1 MKKFY
6 LFILSS
12 FLLLTAF
19 RASAQVCYVRAYAA
33 PNGDGRSW
41 ERAFNSLDDA
51 LTAVS
56 QGSFNEIR
64 ITEGTWYPSELA
76 GDDAPTITFWIQA
89 YKVTI
94 LGGYRADATSSNEI
108 RNPALYSTVL
118 NGDYRR
124 TPGNAADN
132 AGHVVYVN
140 NGSTVMLDG
149 LTITGGYAEQS
160 ADNPGTMAR
169 YGGAILASNCN
180 VTLRNVK
187 LINNSTGNMGS
198 GGGVYLYQSRLTMD
212 RVLIQSNTA
221 DEGGGIV
228 AEVSSTVVAS
238 NCVFLNNSSKYNG
251 GALVSSTSNITLVNN
266 TFVGNKASNYGPG
279 YLAKSGSANIYNC
292 IFQNNITVATN
303 RKNDVTSFA
312 TVSSA
317 NNLSDAALSISG
329 ANNKTNTDA
338 RLVSVSDV
346 SLRSSSPAINAGTN
360 APYQPGGNPEL
371 SGIMADMAGNPRFY
385 NNGTVD
391 IGAYEFQGNYTPD
404 ATVNSIDKADA
415 SPTNS
420 DVVNFTVNFSQPVT
434 GLTTS
439 HFTLPNGGTIQDVMP
454 IAGSNDQQWLVTV
467 TTVESNNLTLQLNN
481 QTGLAVNLTNI
492 PYTSSGYVIDKTAPQ
507 ISTASLFT
515 SNPVT
520 TLAKAGDKIQLSI
533 TANEAIQY
541 ATGTIAG
548 KTATVT
554 PFPPDR
560 SELKIL
566 VAGTDADGQVTAKVT
581 ITDLAGNSATYNI
594 PADIAAG
601 QPVYIDNTPPLLTV
615 NPLTTWLDINGNVT
629 ITQSM
634 LNYQA
639 SDPPLLAPVAVSFTD
654 RTLSAAN
661 MGANTL
667 TLTATDKAGNI
678 TTKNFTV
685 TIANRYISSLQPL
698 TPATFTVAYGTPFA
712 GILPAATTVNWQDG
726 GQTSV
731 ALNWDSSPYNPLV
744 AGSYTVQAVPVL
756 HSTWIGTGQKVSAT
770 INVSKR
776 IVVTVPTPSAIN
788 TELGTAFAALGLPS
802 TLPVT
807 YSPTTTDTNPVG
819 VTWQAGS
826 YNPAVA
832 GTYTLTGSIIPDAN
846 TDLPAALQTVNITV
860 VVKKRVISSIPAI
873 NPVSV
878 VYGSTLGSILP
889 TSIMPTYAVSSPDN
903 PALNISWDLSSYDPL
918 KAGPQTIT
926 GTLSADSNT
935 DTNGQSM
942 TTSVTVTVGK
952 RTIAGITP
960 ATAITVPYGT
970 TPAAIGLPSQIAATY
985 IPATS
990 NTTPLNVTWNT
1001 SSYDPLTAGTYNISG
1016 TLTADNNTDITGQPM
1031 TTSVTVIVSKRIIIG
1046 ITPATAITVPYGTT
1060 LAAIG
1065 LPSQIAA
1072 IYSPATSNTTP
1083 LNVTW
1088 NTSSYDPL
1096 KAGTYNFSGTLTADN
1111 NTDITGQPMETSI
1124 SVTVS
1129 KRTISGITPATAITV
1144 PYGTAVA
1151 AIGLPPQITAT
1162 YTPAT
1167 SNTAP
1172 LNVFWDTN
1180 NYNPL
1185 IAGTYTLTGTLTAD
1199 TDTDPGSQPMT
1210 TSVTVTVSKRT
1221 ITGITPATAIT
1232 VPYGTA
1238 PAAMGLPSQIVA
1250 DYTPVTSNTTPLNV
1264 AWNTSSYDPLTAGVY
1279 TIPGT
1284 LVADNNTD
1292 VTGQPMTTS
1301 VSVTV
1306 SKRTITGI
1314 TPVPS
1319 ITVSYGTSF
1328 VDVGLPSQVAATY
1341 APATTNTAPLNVTWQ
1356 AGNYN
1361 PAVAGTYTIIGIL
1374 TADNNTD
1381 VSGRNM
1387 IIITNIIVDK
1397 RSIVS
1402 VTTPA
1407 AVQVAYLTPFGNIG
1421 QPSTVPAVY
1430 TDNTNGQIPVQWDAS
1445 TYNSSTPGTYVLR
1458 GSLQPDANTNNRM
1471 DVTTTFTVTVLQGNQ
1486 RITAAAVAD
1495 KYEGDATFTLQANS
1509 NAGLPLQFTS
1519 DNPAVVAMNGN
1530 QATPGV
1536 PGTAVIT
1543 ITQPGDV
1550 NYTAATPVTVT
1561 VKVLAWPDAAIS
1573 ANGNTTICENENLT
1587 LQGITAG
1594 KYQWFLNG
1602 VPVNGASQ
1610 QNFRPTA
1617 SGNYHAAVTFANGFT
1632 KTSNTIPVTIHP
1644 LPDGRV
1650 AAAGSTT
1657 ISKGASIQ
1665 LQASGGSSYAWTPAQ
1680 WLDNPSS
1687 ATPVARPAAS
1697 TRYEVVITSPAGC
1710 SMRKQIDI
1718 SVEEDF
1724 KLTGTNILTP
1734 NGDGINDYWVVK
1746 NIDMYPDNEV
1756 KVFDRAGRLV
1766 FQTRHYNNTWNG
1778 TINGQPLAEGTYYY
1792 IITVG
1797 QQIKTFKG
1805 YITIVR

>member
-6 LFILSS
+6 LFILST
-12 FLLLTAF
+12 FLLLITF
-19 RASAQVCYVRAYAA
+19 RASSQVCYVKPGGTYA
-33 PNGDGRSW
+33 DGTSW
-41 ERAFNSLDDA
+41 ENAFPDLDLAIDA
-51 LTAVS
+51 VNM
-56 QGSFNEIR
+56 GKFNEIR
-64 ITEGTWYPSELA
+64 MLA
-76 GDDAPTITFWIQA
+76 GTYNPFLEATNGIITSTSFWI
-89 YKVTI
+89 KKGVTI
-94 LGGYRADATSSNEI
+94 KGGYKPGSSSALEV
-108 RNPALYSTVL
+108 RDPALYPTIL
-118 NGDYRR
+118 DGDYAH
-124 TPGNAADN
+124 TPGMTDDDAQHVIVANS
-132 AGHVVYVN
+132 AG
-140 NGSTVMLDG
+140 TVTLDG
-149 LTITGGYAEQS
+149 LTITNGNAVLPTSSNQPE
-160 ADNPGTMAR
+160 A
-169 YGGAILASNCN
+169 YGGGILSLYTNLRLNN
-180 VTLRNVK
+180 VILV
-187 LINNSTGNMGS
+187 NNIAEKK
-198 GGGVYLYQSRLTMD
+198 GGGIYLLGGNIT
-212 RVLIQSNTA
+212 LNNTWVKNNRA
-221 DEGGGIV
+221 PMGGGIV
-228 AEVSSTVVAS
+228 IDQASASSTFLAVSSA
-238 NCVFLNNSSKYNG
+238 
-251 GALVSSTSNITLVNN
+251 IVNN
-266 TFVGNKASNYGPG
+266 TSVGGTTIYTRDGTTFLINCTIANNTGTG
-279 YLAKSGSANIYNC
+279 YQAMLGNVNIHNC
-292 IFQNNITVATN
+292 IFRNNILAGIPSDLAIMGVTGNSSNNISDVALPLTGVNNTVGQ
-303 RKNDVTSFA
+303 DPGF
-312 TVSSA
+312 VSSS
-317 NNLSDAALSISG
+317 NLSLKPTSI
-329 ANNKTNTDA
+329 
-338 RLVSVSDV
+338 
-346 SLRSSSPAINAGTN
+346 AINTGNNTLYSAGN
-360 APYQPGGNPEL
+360 NPDL
-371 SGIMADMAGNPRFY
+371 SAFITDIAGNPRIY

-391 IGAYEFQGNYTPD
+391 IGAYEYQAAISTVSVLGITTTDPLLNNYD
-404 ATVNSIDKADA
+404 QVH
-415 SPTNS
+415 
-420 DVVNFTVNFSQPVT
+420 FTVSFAQSVPGLTAANFSLPGGGTILSVTPVT
-434 GLTTS
+434 GT
-439 HFTLPNGGTIQDVMP
+439 N
-454 IAGSNDQQWLVTV
+454 NQQWTVTV
-467 TTVESNNLTLQLNN
+467 KTVESDNFTLQLDN
-481 QTGLAVNLTNI
+481 QTGLPVNLFNI
-492 PYTSSGYVIDKTAPQ
+492 PASSPGYAIDKTAPK
-507 ISTASLFT
+507 IT
-515 SNPVT
+515 SANLYSNNAVP
-520 TLAKAGDKIQLSI
+520 TLAKTGDKIQLNL
-533 TANEAIQY
+533 TASEDIKTVIA
-541 ATGTIAG
+541 TIAG

-554 PFPPDR
+554 LLPPTR
-560 SELKIL
+560 PQQWIT
-566 VAGTDADGQVTAKVT
+566 VADTDPDGPVTAKVT
-581 ITDLAGNSATYNI
+581 LTDMAGNSTVYNI

-601 QPVYIDNTPPLLTV
+601 QPVYIDNTPPQLTV
-615 NPLTTWLDINGNVT
+615 QPLTTWLDINGNAT

-634 LNYQA
+634 LNYLV
-639 SDPPLLAPVAVSFTD
+639 SDPPLNDLVTISFTP
-654 RTLSAAN
+654 RTLNISN
-661 MGANTL
+661 MGDNTF

-685 TIANRYISSLQPL
+685 TLANRSVSSLVPL
-698 TPATFTVAYGTPFA
+698 SPATFTVPYGTA
-712 GILPAATTVNWQDG
+712 LTGLLPATTTVNWQDG

-731 ALNWDSSPYNPLV
+731 ALNWDNSPYNALV
-744 AGSYTVQAVPVL
+744 AGSYALQAAPVL
-756 HSTWIGTGQKVSAT
+756 HSTWINAGQKVNAT
-770 INVSKR
+770 VNVSKR
-776 IVVTVPTPSAIN
+776 IVVSVSPSATVI
-788 TELGTAFAALGLPS
+788 TELGTDFAALGLPS
-802 TLPVT
+802 TLPATYFPVT
-807 YSPTTTDTNPVG
+807 TNTNPVD
-819 VTWQAGS
+819 VTWQTGS

-832 GTYTLTGSIIPDAN
+832 GTYTLTGTIVPDAN
-846 TDLPAALQTVNITV
+846 TDLPADLQTVNITV

-878 VYGSTLGSILP
+878 AYGSTPGSILP

-918 KAGPQTIT
+918 KAGTQTIT

-935 DTNGQSM
+935 DTNGQPM

-960 ATAITVPYGT
+960 ATTITVSYGT
-970 TPAAIGLPSQIAATY
+970 APAAIGLPSQIAATY
-985 IPATS
+985 TPATS

-1001 SSYDPLTAGTYNISG
+1001 SSYDPLKAGTYNIPG

-1144 PYGTAVA
+1144 PYGTAPA
-1151 AIGLPPQITAT
+1151 AIGLPSQITAT

-1167 SNTAP
+1167 SNTTA

-1185 IAGTYTLTGTLTAD
+1185 IAGTYTLTGTLSAD

-1238 PAAMGLPSQIVA
+1238 PAAIGLPSQIVA
-1250 DYTPVTSNTTPLNV
+1250 DYAPVTSNKTPLNV
-1264 AWNTSSYDPLTAGVY
+1264 TWNNSSYDPLTAGVY
-1279 TIPGT
+1279 NIPGT
-1284 LVADNNTD
+1284 LTADNNTD

-1306 SKRTITGI
+1306 SKRIITSI

-1341 APATTNTAPLNVTWQ
+1341 APATANTAPLNVTWLT
-1356 AGNYN
+1356 GNYN
-1361 PAVAGTYTIIGIL
+1361 PAVAGTYTITGIL

-1381 VSGRNM
+1381 VTGQSM
-1387 IIITNIIVDK
+1387 IISTNIIVNK

-1421 QPSTVPAVY
+1421 LPATVPAVY
-1430 TDNTNGQIPVQWDAS
+1430 TDNTNGQTSVQWDAS

-1458 GSLQPDANTNNRM
+1458 GSLMPDANTNNRM

-1486 RITAAAVAD
+1486 RITAPAVAD
-1495 KYEGDATFTLQANS
+1495 KYEGDATFTLQASS

-1594 KYQWFLNG
+1594 RYQWFLNG
-1602 VPVNGASQ
+1602 APVNGASQ

-1617 SGNYHAAVTFANGFT
+1617 SGNYNAIVTFANGFT
-1632 KTSNTIPVTIHP
+1632 KTSNTIPVTVHP

-1665 LQASGGSSYAWTPAQ
+1665 LQASGGNSYAWTPAQ

-1697 TRYEVVITSPAGC
+1697 IRYEVVITNLAGC
-1710 SMRKQIDI
+1710 SVRKQIDI
-1718 SVEEDF
+1718 TLEDDF
-1724 KLTGTNILTP
+1724 KVTGTNILTP
-1734 NGDGINDYWVVK
+1734 NGDGINDNWVVK

-1766 FQTRHYNNTWNG
+1766 FQARNYNNTWNG
-1778 TINGQPLAEGTYYY
+1778 TVNGQPLSEGTYYY

-1797 QQIKTFKG
+1797 QNIKTFKG